1 VAGASTQADREGTA
15 SGIVLT
21 IVFMA
26 GLISAPPPVLA
37 NGLDSI
43 AVLIIYTVG
52 IMDLAMIAG

>member
-1 VAGASTQADREGTA
+1 
-15 SGIVLT
+15 
-21 IVFMA
+21 MA

-52 IMDLAMIAG
+52 IMDLATIAG